1 LTALERTIVIN
12 RRCGFLSCFVTLAV
26 ALSSVAARPSAG
38 AQEPSTAVMVTGGQV
53 RGTVIADRGAVF
65 KGIPFAQ
72 PPVGLMRWREPSPVV
87 PWNGVRDAS
96 SFGPPCAQSGLL
108 QPATAKISSEDCLY
122 LNVWTPEWP
131 PRSRKVV
138 MVWIPGGGNFG
149 GTSNVPR
156 FDGESLARQ
165 DVIIVTTNYRLSL
178 LGFLAHPALT
188 RESPHKA
195 SGNYGLLD
203 QIAALRWVHDNI
215 AQFGGD
221 PAEVTIFG
229 ESAGSFDVSFLMTS
243 PLARGL
249 FKRAIAESGAVT
261 TLGRARSLTEAE
273 RDGAQL
279 MSRLNVSSAGDLG
292 TLRKLPA
299 PELFKIE
306 PPYLTEP
313 PASLL
318 AVVDRYV
325 LPKQPADAFAS
336 GQAHRTPLIIGNTA
350 RERVPGT
357 TPPSDLAEAIKA
369 TYGSSAPRALALYAT
384 AGQQALAADPSYGT
398 PAEQWATDSSFRC
411 SSELQALWHSAA
423 GNDTYRYEFDR
434 VPKGREKVGATHA
447 SELPYVFGVLVPG
460 AQLADAQYDRV
471 DADVSLTVQRY
482 WTNFAKTGDPNANG
496 LARWAP
502 YERTTRPYLAFTSAG
517 PIARAGLRRQFCD
530 VYIDHAGQQ

>member
-1 LTALERTIVIN
+1 
-12 RRCGFLSCFVTLAV
+12 
-26 ALSSVAARPSAG
+26 
-38 AQEPSTAVMVTGGQV
+38 
-53 RGTVIADRGAVF
+53 
-65 KGIPFAQ
+65 
-72 PPVGLMRWREPSPVV
+72 
-87 PWNGVRDAS
+87 
-96 SFGPPCAQSGLL
+96 
-108 QPATAKISSEDCLY
+108 
-122 LNVWTPEWP
+122 
-131 PRSRKVV
+131 

-156 FDGESLARQ
+156 FDGESLARE
-165 DVIIVTTNYRLSL
+165 DVIVVTTNYRLSL

-215 AQFGGD
+215 AEFGGD

-243 PLARGL
+243 PLATGL
-249 FKRAIAESGAVT
+249 FKRAIAQSGAVT

-273 RDGAQL
+273 REGAQL
-279 MSRLNVSSAGDLG
+279 LSRLDLSSAGDLG
-292 TLRKLPA
+292 ALRKLSA
-299 PELFKIE
+299 SDLFKVE

-325 LPKQPADAFAS
+325 LPKQPADVFAS

-357 TPPSDLAEAIKA
+357 TPPSDLAAAITA
-369 TYGSSAPRALALYAT
+369 RYGAGAPRALAVYAPGG
-384 AGQQALAADPSYGT
+384 AALADDPSYGT
-398 PAEQWATDSSFRC
+398 AAEQWATDSSFRC
-411 SSELQALWHSAA
+411 SAELQALWQSAA

-434 VPKGREKVGATHA
+434 VPKGREKVGATHG

-460 AQLADAQYDRV
+460 AQLVDAQYDRV
-471 DADVSLTVQRY
+471 DTDLSRTMQQY
-482 WTNFAKTGDPNANG
+482 WTNFAKTGDPNGGG
-496 LARWAP
+496 LVRWAP

-517 PIARAGLRRQFCD
+517 PVARAGLRRQFCD
-530 VYIDHAGQQ
+530 VYIDHAGQP